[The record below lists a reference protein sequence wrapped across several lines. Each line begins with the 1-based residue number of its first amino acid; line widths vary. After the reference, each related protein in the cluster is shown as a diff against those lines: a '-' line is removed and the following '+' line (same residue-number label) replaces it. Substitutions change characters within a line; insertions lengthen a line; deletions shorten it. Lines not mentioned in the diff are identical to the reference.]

1 MEDEYSYA
9 DIALEDLQAS
19 RELLKVRMYNHATRL
34 CQQYVEKMFKDVIFR
49 LGKDERDMLSLS
61 SHNINKLSKR
71 VAALLETEFSKDD
84 MGLFRT
90 LTDCYFDTN
99 YPGENYVRISKEE
112 ARDIYSSTLVFAGK
126 IQLLFKGHI
135 LDASTLYAAHRK
147 FIKSLSSVDRSNS
160 NDTLVQNKTEP
171 PKQKPSS
178 TDTPV
183 R

>member
-61 SHNINKLSKR
+61 SHNIYKLSKR
-71 VAALLETEFSKDD
+71 VATLLETEFSKDD
-84 MGLFRT
+84 IGLFRT

-99 YPGENYVRISKEE
+99 YPGENYIRISKEE
-112 ARDIYSSTLVFAGK
+112 ARDIYSSTLAFAGK
-126 IQLLFKGHI
+126 MQLLLKGHI
-135 LDASTLYAAHRK
+135 LDASVLYAEHRK
-147 FIKSLSSVDRSNS
+147 FLKSLSSIEQNNS
-160 NDTLVQNKTEP
+160 KDTLTQNPKSPKHKPPSTE
-171 PKQKPSS
+171 
-178 TDTPV
+178 TPI